1 MISPS
6 ICKNHKYLICFYDLD
21 YSTYRI
27 REHKLAT
34 ALINVRRTIRLAA
47 GREYKYVEEENTLV
61 TQVRGRF
68 DPSVDADDDQI
79 VVIEDVDKWD
89 EYKYINTAIS
99 PSKCQKKTHCSNAH
113 FLLPCRWIMTRP
125 LPESDAVFL
134 RWAPTQSMEKQ
145 NITIYV
151 VWLFFYSYLYRFQI
165 YADSFSKAVNIDLKE
180 LIGHSSSMHM

>member
-6 ICKNHKYLICFYDLD
+6 ICKNQKYLICCFDLD

-61 TQVRGRF
+61 TQVRDRF

-79 VVIEDVDKWD
+79 VVIEDADK
-89 EYKYINTAIS
+89 
-99 PSKCQKKTHCSNAH
+99 
-113 FLLPCRWIMTRP
+113 
-125 LPESDAVFL
+125 
-134 RWAPTQSMEKQ
+134 
-145 NITIYV
+145 
-151 VWLFFYSYLYRFQI
+151 
-165 YADSFSKAVNIDLKE
+165 
-180 LIGHSSSMHM
+180 